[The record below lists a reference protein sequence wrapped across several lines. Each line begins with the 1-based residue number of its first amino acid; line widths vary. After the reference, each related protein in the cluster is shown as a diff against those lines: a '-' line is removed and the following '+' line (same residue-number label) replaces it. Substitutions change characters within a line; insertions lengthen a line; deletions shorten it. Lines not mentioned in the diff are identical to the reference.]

1 MPIHASARIGV
12 GLIGAGKHGQR
23 YLKHIH
29 EDVPELRVWAL
40 WRRDRK
46 AGEAQARAVG
56 ATFHD
61 DWRALVADPA
71 VDAVVAAVP
80 PSLHLPIVEEVAA
93 ARKALLIEK
102 PLSTTGANART
113 IVRIV
118 RRAGIPVLM
127 AHTLR
132 WNSVVRTVQGAL
144 PALGPLRALVVNQ
157 RFEPSVL
164 EWLDDP
170 TLSGAG
176 IILHTGVHS
185 FDLVRFLTGHEVL
198 RVWCRTAQANTRRTE
213 DHFNALFELD
223 GSGAQ
228 VAVNGSRATRGRSGL
243 VDAACAEGQL
253 LADHQQHW
261 AHTVVGL
268 ERTPLGLPPPAMTVR
283 EVAAAFAALIRH
295 GVEPPARVEDGA
307 RSVLIA
313 EACLRSAQRGG
324 SGVDVEPLEP

>member
-1 MPIHASARIGV
+1 MRPLASTRIGV

-29 EDVPELRVWAL
+29 EDVPDLRITAIT
-40 WRRDRK
+40 RRDAA
-46 AGEAQARAVG
+46 AGREQARAVG
-56 ATFHD
+56 ATFHQ
-61 DWRALVADPA
+61 DWSSLIADPA
-71 VDAVVAAVP
+71 VDAVVAVVP
-80 PSLHLPIVEEVAA
+80 PSLHLTIVQAVAD

-118 RRAGIPVLM
+118 RSSGIPVLM

-132 WNSVVRTVQGAL
+132 WNTVARTVRDAL
-144 PALGPLRALVVNQ
+144 PALGPLRTLVVNQ
-157 RFEPSVL
+157 RFEPSAL
-164 EWLDDP
+164 DWLDDP
-170 TLSGAG
+170 TRSGAG

-185 FDLVRFLTGHEVL
+185 FDLVRFLTGHEVS
-198 RVWCRTAQANTRRTE
+198 RVWCRTMRVNTRRTE
-213 DHFNALFELD
+213 DHFNALFELE
-223 GSGAQ
+223 GSTAQ

-243 VDAACAEGQL
+243 IDVACEEGQL

-283 EVAAAFAALIRH
+283 EVATAFAALVRD
-295 GVEPPARVEDGA
+295 GTPPPTSIEDGA

-313 EACLRSAQRGG
+313 EACLRAASRDGG
-324 SGVDVEPLEP
+324 AVDVERL

>member
-12 GLIGAGKHGQR
+12 GLVGAGKHGQR
-23 YLKHIH
+23 YLKHIRD
-29 EDVPELRVWAL
+29 DVPELRLMAL
-40 WRRDRK
+40 SRRDPE
-46 AGEAQARAVG
+46 AGEAQARALGV
-56 ATFHD
+56 TFHD
-61 DWRALVADPA
+61 DWRALVADPT
-71 VDAVVAAVP
+71 VDAVVAVVP
-80 PSLHLPIVEEVAA
+80 PSLNLAIVEAVAD

-102 PLSTTGANART
+102 PLSTSGANVHA

-118 RRAGIPVLM
+118 RHAGIPVLM

-132 WNSVVRTVQGAL
+132 WNTVARAVHDALPSLGAL
-144 PALGPLRALVVNQ
+144 RTLVVNQ

-170 TLSGAG
+170 VRSGAG

-198 RVWCRTAQANTRRTE
+198 RVWCRTAQVNTRRTE

-223 GSGAQ
+223 GSAAQ
-228 VAVNGSRATRGRSGL
+228 VAVNGSRATLGRSGL
-243 VDAACAEGQL
+243 IDVASAQGQL

-268 ERTPLGLPPPAMTVR
+268 DRTPLGLPAPAMTVR
-283 EVAAAFAALIRH
+283 EVVAAFAALVSR
-295 GVEPPARVEDGA
+295 GVQPPTRIEDGA
-307 RSVLIA
+307 HSVLIA
-313 EACLRSAQRGG
+313 EACLRSAERDGRA
-324 SGVDVEPLEP
+324 VEVEPLDL